1 MEGRTSKLVI
11 RSSFYEPNYYLWAA
25 IVAVPASE
33 GSTNRMSRSDDL
45 CSSLRRVARGGKLV
59 LGDLF
64 RLSVRVTAGVK
75 IGCAAA
81 LRAAAV
87 PPRAAEDAEAEAEGG
102 PEAREEG
109 ACELGHA
116 QVHIRS
122 TVPRSSC
129 RICNCSL
136 ELVAVI
142 EITVTPRE
150 RYQMRNV
157 LFVISGET
165 KKHISDYVHV
175 QSACL
180 TCACERFLSTAR
192 SVQRFG
198 L

>member
-1 MEGRTSKLVI
+1 MLEVQ
-11 RSSFYEPNYYLWAA
+11 
-25 IVAVPASE
+25 E
-33 GSTNRMSRSDDL
+33 GSFEAHQERRS
-45 CSSLRRVARGGKLV
+45 K
-59 LGDLF
+59 
-64 RLSVRVTAGVK
+64 
-75 IGCAAA
+75 
-81 LRAAAV
+81 
-87 PPRAAEDAEAEAEGG
+87 
-102 PEAREEG
+102 
-109 ACELGHA
+109 LGHA

-142 EITVTPRE
+142 EISVTPRE
-150 RYQMRNV
+150 QYQMRNV

-165 KKHISDYVHV
+165 KKHISGYVHV

-198 L
+198 LQTSLQGLLNISLACPSANMSSFCYCFVEVMISVVISC